1 MSHQHHQRMSL
12 RVANNNVSAPVPV
25 DTTNT
30 ATNAENNE
38 ENTNQMTPN
47 RDASHIQRRL
57 SSGSGI
63 INSAISMLKSIAKSA
78 SSAKRERAETMSSE
92 EDVENNEFLQGED
105 ANAKRAKRSLGTNT
119 ASTPLVN
126 ATSVKND
133 TTPPPTKK
141 ADADSSFITSSL
153 RKSKKSKSEKEENGG
168 GGRQLRFA
176 AAGTTRRNTPRYRT
190 TTWRLAGAPG
200 KRGRMTWKRREPR
213 RRDERQ
219 RRQRI

>member
-1 MSHQHHQRMSL
+1 MSL
-12 RVANNNVSAPVPV
+12 RVANNNVSASVPV
-25 DTTNT
+25 ETTNT
-30 ATNAENNE
+30 TNNATNTENKE

-105 ANAKRAKRSLGTNT
+105 VNAKRAKRSLGTNT

-126 ATSVKND
+126 ATSAKND

-168 GGRQLRFA
+168 V
-176 AAGTTRRNTPRYRT
+176 
-190 TTWRLAGAPG
+190 
-200 KRGRMTWKRREPR
+200 
-213 RRDERQ
+213 
-219 RRQRI
+219 

>member
-1 MSHQHHQRMSL
+1 MNIYIYINR
-12 RVANNNVSAPVPV
+12 
-25 DTTNT
+25 
-30 ATNAENNE
+30 
-38 ENTNQMTPN
+38 PN
-47 RDASHIQRRL
+47 RDASNIQRRL

-126 ATSVKND
+126 ATSAKND

-176 AAGTTRRNTPRYRT
+176 AAANNSSKHAAVSDDDVEIGGS
-190 TTWRLAGAPG
+190 A
-200 KRGRMTWKRREPR
+200 RGG
-213 RRDERQ
+213 
-219 RRQRI
+219 